1 MLSGKH
7 IKMGDA
13 ESDRESLLRWC
24 KAEIEK
30 LRNELAEIEL
40 SRDQAKLDAEVR
52 RIKKNLADLDI
63 VLRGL
68 SGG

>member
-1 MLSGKH
+1 V
-7 IKMGDA
+7 
-13 ESDRESLLRWC
+13 SDRESLLRWC

-30 LRNELAEIEL
+30 LRNELAGIEL
-40 SRDQAKLDAEVR
+40 SRDHAKLDADVR

-68 SGG
+68 SGGQKGDA